1 MNATTTTSSPYA
13 AIAKMRREF
22 PQSYVIQLATVN
34 SQGKPKV
41 RSVLF
46 EDLKTSEKEQVLV
59 SMKCSKKS
67 NKFAK
72 ALEDGSATADGEV
85 CWWVEDSNCQWRF
98 SGSVDLVSDGDER
111 RRLWDHMNAGG
122 KGQFLLPQDAGEM
135 QRKTEELREKQ
146 IEKLKSFGEDQSAA
160 FDAPMEDFLVCVLRC
175 EEIDYLNLGTL
186 ERRNWIYDDEK
197 ASYDLRK
204 DGVCVPVV
212 SSVKN
217 A

>member
-1 MNATTTTSSPYA
+1 M
-13 AIAKMRREF
+13 
-22 PQSYVIQLATVN
+22 
-34 SQGKPKV
+34 

-98 SGSVDLVSDGDER
+98 SGSVDLVSNGDER

-135 QRKTEELREKQ
+135 QRNTEELREKQ
-146 IEKLKSFGEDQSAA
+146 IEKLKSSGEDQSAA

>member
-111 RRLWDHMNAGG
+111 RRLD
-122 KGQFLLPQDAGEM
+122 
-135 QRKTEELREKQ
+135 RK
-146 IEKLKSFGEDQSAA
+146 S
-160 FDAPMEDFLVCVLRC
+160 
-175 EEIDYLNLGTL
+175 
-186 ERRNWIYDDEK
+186 
-197 ASYDLRK
+197 
-204 DGVCVPVV
+204 VV
-212 SSVKN
+212 
-217 A
+217 

>member
-1 MNATTTTSSPYA
+1 MAAASPSPYS

-46 EDLKTSEKEQVLV
+46 EDLNRSEKEEVLI
-59 SMKCSKKS
+59 SMKCSAKS
-67 NKFAK
+67 NKFANAIEEGK
-72 ALEDGSATADGEV
+72 TTSDAEV
-85 CWWVEDSNCQWRF
+85 CWWVEDSNVQWRF
-98 SGSVDLVSDGDER
+98 SGRVDLISDGDER

-135 QRKTEELREKQ
+135 QRSTEELREKQ
-146 IEKLKSFGEDQSAA
+146 IEKLNSFGNDQSAA

-186 ERRNWIYDDEK
+186 ERRNWIYDVEK
-197 ASYDLRK
+197 ASYNLRK